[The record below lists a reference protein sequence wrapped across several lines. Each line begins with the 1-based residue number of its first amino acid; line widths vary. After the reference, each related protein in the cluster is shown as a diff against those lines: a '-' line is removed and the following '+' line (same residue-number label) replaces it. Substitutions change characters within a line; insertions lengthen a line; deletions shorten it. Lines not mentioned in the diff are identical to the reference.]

1 MKIESNETAKSYI
14 NTEATWTHGK
24 EITLDGVKL
33 IPITVIEDI
42 KAEINKKG
50 KEDLSKCK
58 DPRGLLK
65 IACDYTMV
73 LAIID
78 KHTKELMK

>member
-1 MKIESNETAKSYI
+1 MKIESNEISKSYI

-42 KAEINKKG
+42 KAEIESERSCLYEEKRT
-50 KEDLSKCK
+50 DLT
-58 DPRGLLK
+58 DGMNTAHLTDLG
-65 IACDYTMV
+65 
-73 LAIID
+73 IID